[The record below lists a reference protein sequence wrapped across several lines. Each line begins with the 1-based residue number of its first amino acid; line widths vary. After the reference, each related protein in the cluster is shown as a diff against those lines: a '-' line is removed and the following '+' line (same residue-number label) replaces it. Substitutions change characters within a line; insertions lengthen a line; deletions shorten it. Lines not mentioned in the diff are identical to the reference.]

1 MGGMFNYKTHATRQ
15 ERSGAGVDGRTRV
28 GANEGPRGQSKHQ
41 GFAWNELRQGGGQ
54 TCLTQGEAGVVSGSR
69 ELGTGLFGVTS
80 SCSARPTQL
89 RHLKRGL
96 KASATW
102 RRKGEGAKGGEGE
115 ARQQQALNYA
125 KDLRAER
132 IARFFFLL
140 LGPRPLSILCPSH
153 CINFGAGRLSE
164 RPEHPKRK

>member
-28 GANEGPRGQSKHQ
+28 GANEGARGQSKHQ

-54 TCLTQGEAGVVSGSR
+54 TCLTQGEAGMVSGSQ

-80 SCSARPTQL
+80 SCSTRPTQL

-102 RRKGEGAKGGEGE
+102 RRKGEGGAKAGEGE
-115 ARQQQALNYA
+115 AKQQQALNYA

-132 IARFFFLL
+132 IAWFFFFFLD
-140 LGPRPLSILCPSH
+140 PAHFPFCARHIV
-153 CINFGAGRLSE
+153 
-164 RPEHPKRK
+164 

>member
-15 ERSGAGVDGRTRV
+15 ERRSVAGVGWTRV

-54 TCLTQGEAGVVSGSR
+54 TCLTQGGAGVVSGSR

-102 RRKGEGAKGGEGE
+102 RRKGEGEEGE
-115 ARQQQALNYA
+115 AKQQQALNYA

-132 IARFFFLL
+132 IARFFFFFLD
-140 LGPRPLSILCPSH
+140 PAHFPFCARHIV
-153 CINFGAGRLSE
+153 
-164 RPEHPKRK
+164 